1 MDKKKIAR
9 IARHKRIRKK
19 VSGSSSLPR
28 LCVFRSLKN
37 ICAQVIDD
45 SRQKTLFSL
54 STADKV
60 IKKALPY
67 GGNVKAAAVL
77 GREIARLAGERGVK
91 RVIFDRAG
99 YAYHGRIKALAE
111 AAKGAGL
118 NFNSGTPQADK
129 GK

>member
-1 MDKKKIAR
+1 MDKRKIAR

-54 STADKV
+54 STADKA
-60 IKKALPY
+60 IKKSLPY

-91 RVIFDRAG
+91 QVVFDRAG

-118 NFNSGTPQADK
+118 SFNDK